1 MGLPRQIL
9 TGQADEGA
17 GEIRQS
23 GMGDFVR
30 QDAGVMDIRKD
41 MPPHLSIDPPG
52 EGQPVAIHI
61 GAQIDRAVGQPINGD
76 VESVALRIFR

>member
-1 MGLPRQIL
+1 
-9 TGQADEGA
+9 
-17 GEIRQS
+17 
-23 GMGDFVR
+23 
-30 QDAGVMDIRKD
+30 MDIRKD